1 MSELYVV
8 RHAQASFGA
17 DDYDVLSEKG
27 HVQSE
32 ALGRA
37 LALQGVKPD
46 LFVIGAQRRHR
57 ETFEGIVKGMG
68 LPPQEREIHPG
79 LNEFDFKGLLDA
91 AHRHTPPIE
100 GMHTDR
106 RSHFRVLRDTVL
118 AWERGDVDE
127 PPESW
132 QDFSGRVMDARI
144 SLARS
149 GAEQVLAVSSG
160 GAISQ
165 MIAAILSAPQG
176 EQIRLQ
182 LQMKNCAVN
191 RFVYSDRSIYFHG
204 YNETPHI
211 NAENQDE
218 LLTYS

>member
-1 MSELYVV
+1 MPELYLI

-17 DDYDVLSEKG
+17 ADYDVLSDKG

-37 LALQGVKPD
+37 LAAQGIEPD
-46 LFVIGAQRRHR
+46 RFVIGAQRRHR
-57 ETFEGIVKGMG
+57 ETFEGIAKGMG
-68 LPPQEREIHPG
+68 ISTPKHEIHSG

-91 AHRHTPPIE
+91 AHRHTPPVE

-106 RSHFRVLRDTVL
+106 RNHFRILRDTVL
-118 AWERGDVDE
+118 AWERGEVDE
-127 PPESW
+127 PPETW
-132 QDFSGRVMDARI
+132 KEFSDRVLEARVF
-144 SLARS
+144 LTRS
-149 GAEQVLAVSSG
+149 GAEKVLAVSSG
-160 GAISQ
+160 GAISL
-165 MIAAILSAPQG
+165 MIAATLSTAPG
-176 EQIRLQ
+176 EQIKLQ

-191 RFVYSDRSIYFHG
+191 RFVFSERSFYFHG

-211 NAENQDE
+211 NATNQDE